1 MDTSKA
7 KLKLSIE
14 HLVSLFKHYF
24 RMVFNAGSLI
34 ISRASA
40 TALGFFYW
48 VVAARYYPQESVGLA
63 TAAIS
68 SMLFLGE
75 IGVFGLTSVL
85 VGQLSRKNH
94 KSSTLISTAIIVT
107 IFTAGIPALLF
118 GLIAPKMSRDLGP
131 ISSSIPNLI
140 LYGIGVVATSASTIL
155 DFSTIG
161 LERGELQL
169 WRNIAFA
176 VAKLVALVV
185 AAAWISS
192 RTGMM
197 IYGTWAIGSV
207 FSMMILLVYFFSKG
221 TRVADLIPDFTLYK
235 ELRGLAV
242 GHYALNLAANIPGMV
257 LPILIT
263 ILLSVSATAS
273 FYVAWMITSFFLFVP
288 SSLAIA
294 LYAAAAKHPETGQSR
309 MRFSILLS
317 LAFGIVANIVVSF
330 LAKPILAIFGEIYV
344 VQAEQVL
351 RILAL
356 SVFPHTILAHYVA
369 KARIQETA
377 NKASPVI
384 WLGAIL
390 QLAFASVGAK
400 LFSTIGFSAGWL
412 IGLITIA
419 IIIMPGVIK
428 SVLMPQVS
436 SN

>member
-1 MDTSKA
+1 MDTSKI
-7 KLKLSIE
+7 KHKLSIE
-14 HLVSLFKHYF
+14 YIISLFKHYF
-24 RMVFNAGSLI
+24 RMVFDAGSLI

-40 TALGFFYW
+40 SALGFFYW

-94 KSSTLISTAIIVT
+94 KPSTLISTALIVT
-107 IFTAGIPALLF
+107 IVTAGIPALLF
-118 GLIAPKMSRDLGP
+118 GLIAPKLSQDLGP
-131 ISSSIPNLI
+131 ISSSIQNLI

-169 WRNIAFA
+169 WRNISFA
-176 VAKLVALVV
+176 VVKLAVLVM
-185 AAAWISS
+185 AAAWLPSHK
-192 RTGMM
+192 GMT
-197 IYGTWAIGSV
+197 IYGTWAAGSV
-207 FSMMILLVYFFSKG
+207 FSMLILLVYSFSKG
-221 TRVADLIPDFTLYK
+221 TRVSDLVPDFTLYK

-242 GHYALNLAANIPGMV
+242 GHYALNLAANIPGML

-317 LAFGIVANIVVSF
+317 FAFGIVANIVVYF
-330 LAKPILAIFGEIYV
+330 LAKPLLAIFGAIYV
-344 VQAEQVL
+344 EQAETVL

-356 SVFPHTILAHYVA
+356 AVFPHTILAHYVA

-390 QLAFASVGAK
+390 QLVFASVGAK
-400 LFSTIGFSAGWL
+400 LFSTIGFGIGWL
-412 IGLITIA
+412 IGLITVA
-419 IIIMPGVIK
+419 MMIMPSVIR
-428 SVLMPQVS
+428 SVLLPQVN